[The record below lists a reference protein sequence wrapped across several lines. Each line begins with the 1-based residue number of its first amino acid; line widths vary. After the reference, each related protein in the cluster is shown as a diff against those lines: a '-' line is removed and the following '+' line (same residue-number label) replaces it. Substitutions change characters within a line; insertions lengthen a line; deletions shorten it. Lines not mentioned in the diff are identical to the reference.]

1 MVDARVA
8 GLSETEFW
16 RVDSVLAFQRCRLF
30 LMVRFPHLP
39 CPFSDEVLSRELSR
53 GEDRLCGLRHA
64 KRILRDLSGTQ
75 RKQLAALVLDIEQS
89 LESYSRHGRNSEMVR
104 ELAATGDRRLRV
116 LSRRV
121 IKICSELSELIK
133 YTKNLHPVLQQGHL
147 RPLER
152 SLEILEKLRVDPSFG
167 EFYRSQIPEYPARE
181 NPKQLAY
188 VQLYWFFHAE
198 CKCTGPESEVRA
210 AVVLNEFF
218 GLAIKYIPRYRID
231 RSMGSSGV
239 RQAVMRFH
247 PRTIQ

>member
-8 GLSETEFW
+8 GLNETEFW
-16 RVDSVLAFQRCRLF
+16 REDSVLAFQRCRLF

-39 CPFSDEVLSRELSR
+39 CPFDAEVLSRELSW
-53 GEDRLCGLRHA
+53 GEERLCGIA
-64 KRILRDLSGTQ
+64 KRILRDLSGAQ
-75 RKQLAALVLDIEQS
+75 RKQLAGLVLDIELS
-89 LESYSRHGRNSEMVR
+89 LEAFARHGRNSKMVR

-121 IKICSELSELIK
+121 IKIRSELSELIK
-133 YTKNLHPVLQQGHL
+133 YTKRLHPVLQQGHL
-147 RPLER
+147 RSLER
-152 SLEILEKLRVDPSFG
+152 SLETLEKLRVDPSFS
-167 EFYRSQIPEYPARE
+167 EFYRSQIAEYPELE
-181 NPKQLAY
+181 NPKQLAL

-210 AVVLNEFF
+210 AMVSNEFF
-218 GLAIKYIPRYRID
+218 GLAIKYIPKYRID

-247 PRTIQ
+247 PRTIE